1 MRSIEL
7 RAAVPACA
15 PADAFERLSDFS
27 RFPELCKEI
36 RSITQH
42 PAGPGEP
49 RHTDWS
55 VEFRQGLLS
64 WTERE
69 TFDHEGLRVEFNQ
82 IDGDFADFRGTWQ
95 VAASGNGSEIV
106 FEVTYDFGI
115 ESLAGAMDPIAE
127 RLLLRVVGDILH
139 GLFDEVVLARSTD
152 PEALS
157 LAKSE

>member
-1 MRSIEL
+1 MRTIEL
-7 RAAVPACA
+7 RASVPACA

-27 RFPELCKEI
+27 RFPELCGEI
-36 RSITQH
+36 RSIEQH
-42 PAGPGEP
+42 PGEP
-49 RHTDWS
+49 RRTDWS

-69 TFDHEGLRVEFNQ
+69 IFDHEGLRVEFSQ
-82 IDGDFADFRGTWQ
+82 VDGDFADFRGTWR
-95 VAASGNGSEIV
+95 VTAAGDASEIV

-127 RLLLRVVGDILH
+127 RLLLRVVGDVLH
-139 GLFDEVVLARSTD
+139 GLFDDVVLAKSTD
-152 PEALS
+152 PEALR

>member
-7 RAAVPACA
+7 RATVPACA
-15 PADAFERLSDFS
+15 PADAFDRLSDFS
-27 RFPELCKEI
+27 RFPELCQEI

-42 PAGPGEP
+42 PGEP
-49 RHTDWS
+49 RRTDWS

-69 TFDHEGLRVEFNQ
+69 VFDHENLCVEFDQ
-82 IDGDFADFRGTWQ
+82 IDGDFADFRGTWR
-95 VAASGNGSEIV
+95 VAASGDGSEIV

-127 RLLLRVVGDILH
+127 RLLLRVVGDILD
-139 GLFDEVVLARSTD
+139 GLFDGVVLAKATD

-157 LAKSE
+157 LAQSE